1 MNITALGDII
11 AILKHA
17 KTVQSKRTTDKLLQP
32 ERSVEVSP
40 PIKKDPPPPPKIRN
54 SITPPPKAP
63 TKPEVSSRLGPP
75 APRDFVKARNT
86 LIVDP
91 ADKKSGIFSRLAPV
105 SSNPGA
111 KKRSLDEDNSEYD
124 LKRKRNSAPL
134 SGSGSDDFSD
144 FQRRIRAK
152 HGEVGDDL
160 EDTSGSSGGKFKRY
174 MKVQT
179 LADGSKVKS
188 IVDPDDPILDEYEI
202 KKQHLATGKRTFK
215 TKPSPTAKLAL
226 RRRPMLSDDDNDN
239 NDRPGP
245 AKKPR
250 NDRSDR
256 NERNDRG
263 NRKNGWN
270 DRNNGRPERTNDRGG
285 DRNDWNNDRGDGR
298 NERQQ
303 HHCDICDKKFK
314 GAQNLEDHNRA
325 KHPPPPKDLRQK
337 LGPKWQWPQ
346 KSKNKSGAEIRRRR
360 QEKENSGGKNF
371 FDCNNCHFTFN

>member
-1 MNITALGDII
+1 MFQEYLRDMNITALGDII

-63 TKPEVSSRLGPP
+63 AKPEVSSRLGPP

-179 LADGSKVKS
+179 MADGSKVKS
-188 IVDPDDPILDEYEI
+188 ILDPDDPILDEYEI
-202 KKQHLATGKRTFK
+202 KKQHLATGKRTFT
-215 TKPSPTAKLAL
+215 TKPSPTTSLTVRLNNTSQDQRKRISPPRDKESSIRDRIGAKPSSKMSMDREKQKSVKSRLSITTSSRSSLASGSSAHDPKA
-226 RRRPMLSDDDNDN
+226 RKRIA
-239 NDRPGP
+239 GP
-245 AKKPR
+245 
-250 NDRSDR
+250 
-256 NERNDRG
+256 
-263 NRKNGWN
+263 
-270 DRNNGRPERTNDRGG
+270 PE
-285 DRNDWNNDRGDGR
+285 
-298 NERQQ
+298 
-303 HHCDICDKKFK
+303 
-314 GAQNLEDHNRA
+314 ED
-325 KHPPPPKDLRQK
+325 DLRSR
-337 LGPKWQWPQ
+337 LG
-346 KSKNKSGAEIRRRR
+346 SSRR
-360 QEKENSGGKNF
+360 SF
-371 FDCNNCHFTFN
+371 